1 MPEFILS
8 SVIIQIISFLILL
21 FLLNLLVYKPVR
33 GILEKRKEEMD
44 TSFRQ
49 TDEWKRKIEKY
60 SSEIE
65 ENIDSTRKQ
74 GVKER
79 IDLRNQGI
87 STEKEL
93 LHDAYSQVEA
103 SLAGAKND
111 IRDKINNARVLLQ
124 DEMESFSHELAE
136 KILGRNLQ

>member
-8 SVIIQIISFLILL
+8 SIIIQIISFLILL
-21 FLLNLLVYKPVR
+21 FFLNIIVYKPVR
-33 GILEKRKEEMD
+33 GILNKRKEEMD
-44 TSFRQ
+44 TSFRM
-49 TDEWKRKIEKY
+49 TDEWKRKVEKY
-60 SSEIE
+60 SE
-65 ENIDSTRKQ
+65 EMESNIDTTRKK

-79 IDLRNQGI
+79 TDLRNQGL

-103 SLAGAKND
+103 SLASAKKE
-111 IRDKINNARVLLQ
+111 IKEKINNTRVSLQ